1 MIITSLTNTKI
12 KEICKL
18 KEKKYRNMT
27 NTFLIEGINL
37 VTEAG
42 KSNLL
47 KEIFVLEGKT
57 INIDIPTT
65 YVIVRDLPSLIT
77 ELKKDN
83 YKIYGTKVDGGINV
97 KDISLKRKY
106 ALVIGNEG
114 NGVSEEVNNL
124 CDEYLYIKM
133 NKEVESLNAG
143 VATSILLYEIKIG
156 KIVNTHGIKGEL
168 RLLSKFPYKD
178 KVFINNMTIY
188 IDKKDK
194 EIINTY
200 RKHKNFDMI
209 TLKDYNNINE
219 VLKYKGK
226 NVYVNDS
233 DIKLDNNKYLDE
245 ELIGLNVIYE
255 DNNKGT
261 IVDIERYDKT
271 VLFNIKNN
279 DKEYLIPYND
289 NIIDKIDINNKRIY
303 IKDIKGLFD

>member
-1 MIITSLTNTKI
+1 MIITSLTNSRI

-65 YVIVRDLPSLIT
+65 YVTKEVMKKISSTDSIPNVVGVSLKKEESLLGDRLLLLDNLQDPGNLGTIIRSSKAFNIDTIVISPTTVDMYNPKVLRATEGMIFHINIIVRDLPSLIT

-83 YKIYGTKVDGGINV
+83 
-97 KDISLKRKY
+97 SLKRKY

-143 VATSILLYEIKIG
+143 VATSILLYEMD
-156 KIVNTHGIKGEL
+156 
-168 RLLSKFPYKD
+168 D
-178 KVFINNMTIY
+178 KY
-188 IDKKDK
+188 
-194 EIINTY
+194 
-200 RKHKNFDMI
+200 
-209 TLKDYNNINE
+209 
-219 VLKYKGK
+219 
-226 NVYVNDS
+226 
-233 DIKLDNNKYLDE
+233 
-245 ELIGLNVIYE
+245 
-255 DNNKGT
+255 
-261 IVDIERYDKT
+261 
-271 VLFNIKNN
+271 
-279 DKEYLIPYND
+279 
-289 NIIDKIDINNKRIY
+289 DIN
-303 IKDIKGLFD
+303 

>member
-1 MIITSLTNTKI
+1 MIITSLTNSRI

-37 VTEAG
+37 VTEAS
-42 KSNLL
+42 KRNLL
-47 KEIFVLEGKT
+47 KEIFVLEEKT

-65 YVIVRDLPSLIT
+65 YVTKEVMKKISSTDSIPNVVGVSLKKEESLLGDRLLLLDNLQDPGNLGTIIRSSKAFNIDTIVISPTTVDMYNPKVLRATEGMIFHINIIVRDLPSLIT

-143 VATSILLYEIKIG
+143 VATSILLYEMD
-156 KIVNTHGIKGEL
+156 
-168 RLLSKFPYKD
+168 D
-178 KVFINNMTIY
+178 KY
-188 IDKKDK
+188 
-194 EIINTY
+194 
-200 RKHKNFDMI
+200 
-209 TLKDYNNINE
+209 
-219 VLKYKGK
+219 
-226 NVYVNDS
+226 
-233 DIKLDNNKYLDE
+233 
-245 ELIGLNVIYE
+245 
-255 DNNKGT
+255 
-261 IVDIERYDKT
+261 
-271 VLFNIKNN
+271 
-279 DKEYLIPYND
+279 
-289 NIIDKIDINNKRIY
+289 DIN
-303 IKDIKGLFD
+303 

>member
-1 MIITSLTNTKI
+1 MIITSLTNSRI

-42 KSNLL
+42 KRNLL

-65 YVIVRDLPSLIT
+65 YVTKEVMKKISSTDSIPNVVGVSLKKEESLLGDRLLLLDNLQDPGNLGTIIRSSKAFNIDTIVISPTTVDMYNPKVLRATEGMIFHINIIVRDLPSLIT

-133 NKEVESLNAG
+133 NKEVESINAG
-143 VATSILLYEIKIG
+143 VATSILLYEMD
-156 KIVNTHGIKGEL
+156 
-168 RLLSKFPYKD
+168 D
-178 KVFINNMTIY
+178 KY
-188 IDKKDK
+188 
-194 EIINTY
+194 
-200 RKHKNFDMI
+200 
-209 TLKDYNNINE
+209 
-219 VLKYKGK
+219 
-226 NVYVNDS
+226 
-233 DIKLDNNKYLDE
+233 
-245 ELIGLNVIYE
+245 
-255 DNNKGT
+255 
-261 IVDIERYDKT
+261 
-271 VLFNIKNN
+271 
-279 DKEYLIPYND
+279 
-289 NIIDKIDINNKRIY
+289 DIN
-303 IKDIKGLFD
+303 